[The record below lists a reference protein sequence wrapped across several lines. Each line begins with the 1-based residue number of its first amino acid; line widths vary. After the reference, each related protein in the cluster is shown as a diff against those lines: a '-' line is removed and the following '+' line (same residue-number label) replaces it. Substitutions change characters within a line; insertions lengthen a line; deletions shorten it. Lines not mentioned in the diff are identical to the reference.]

1 MSGFRISGNTSGN
14 VAEVDSDNNLHVTL
28 PQDDSKAGHALL
40 LSEND
45 PGTLTGGVSLRRGP
59 STSVDKRLAVGLD
72 TPLFDQTFQSTT
84 QDTGA
89 WRYQFTTMT
98 STQGGG
104 YLLMN
109 SGDIGTTTTGCVIQS
124 WRYFA
129 LLNDGGLRVS
139 FVGAVTNVFPANQ
152 VLLMGLFLGTTPT
165 ADPVEGVYLQY
176 TSAGLIGIVNYNG
189 ASASTAVLD
198 SSLIT
203 ANNTVEFELRIY
215 SSVVEFWLEGNY
227 LGSLTT
233 PAGNPTTFM
242 YAALPASVQLMNTGT
257 VTGSEQFKLGRVSV
271 TQRDISVNIPFEH
284 QQAAMGSMG
293 SQGQQGNT
301 MGSTALYTNS
311 LAPGAGAVMT
321 NTTAALGSGLGGQF
335 SALPTL
341 AANTDG
347 VLCSY
352 QVPAGTVNIKPRTL
366 MIRGVKIQGAVTTV
380 LAGNATPVIYA
391 FSLAYGHTAVS
402 LATAE
407 GASFSTATTKASRR
421 IPLGYESYAAAAAL
435 GTLGSTNGVYMPF
448 EAPIAVNPG
457 EFVAITAKNVGVV
470 TTTGVITFLVTFNS
484 YWI

>member
-1 MSGFRISGNTSGN
+1 MSGFRVEGDSGNI
-14 VAEVDSDNNLHVTL
+14 AEVDADGNLNVTM
-28 PQDDSKAGHALL
+28 PQDTGKAGFSIILC
-40 LSEND
+40 END
-45 PGTLTGGVSLRRGP
+45 DGELSGTPLRRGP
-59 STSVDKRLAVGLD
+59 TVSVDKRLAVGLD
-72 TPLFDQTFQSTT
+72 TPLFDQTFQATA
-84 QDTGA
+84 QDTGS

-104 YLLMN
+104 FLLMN
-109 SGDIGTTTTGCVIQS
+109 SGDIGTATTGCVIQS
-124 WRYFA
+124 WRYFS

-165 ADPVEGVYLQY
+165 VDPVEGVYFQY
-176 TSAGLIGIVNYNG
+176 TNAGLIGAVNYNG
-189 ASASTAVLD
+189 VPTYTGVLD

-215 SSVVEFWLEGNY
+215 SAAVEFWIEGHY
-227 LGSLTT
+227 LGSITT

-242 YAALPASVQLMNTGT
+242 FTALPASVQLMNTGT
-257 VTGSEQFKLGRVSV
+257 VTGPEQFKLGRVSV
-271 TQRDISVNIPFEH
+271 TQRDIALNIPFEH

-293 SQGQQGNT
+293 YQGQQGNT

-352 QVPAGTVNIKPRTL
+352 QVPTGTVNIKPRTL
-366 MIRGVKIQGAVTTV
+366 MIRGVKVQGCVTTV

-391 FSLAYGHTAVS
+391 LALAYGHTTVS
-402 LATAE
+402 AATAE
-407 GASFSTATTKASRR
+407 GGSFTTATTKSTRR
-421 IPLGYESYAAAAAL
+421 VPLGYETYAAAAAL
-435 GTLGSTNGVYMPF
+435 GTLGSPSGVYMPF
-448 EAPIAVNPG
+448 NAPIAVNPG
-457 EFVAITAKNVGVV
+457 EFVAVLAKNVGVV
-470 TTTGVITFLVTFNS
+470 TTTGVITFLVAFDS